1 MPSLLSS
8 LDISIPPLS
17 LSVPHQEKDDS
28 RQDGDD
34 RKEDHAGRCAAGV
47 HVAAL
52 ERLVVD
58 EHGRRQRGVVRVA
71 VVEHFRDIVHAQAAD
86 QAGDER
92 VGQNRAQVGN
102 RNAEEDLAVVG
113 TVDLCR
119 FIDFRTDAK
128 HTGDQ
133 NDHRIAVPHPELDEG
148 HDPAGGGGAVHEVG
162 GTVPDAHTNQE
173 IVDRSLGIAEEGVEQ
188 HGDGGGRNDVR
199 HVENNL
205 EEALSS
211 DLVAAAGEP
220 GRQNQRQCDL
230 GNEVQ
235 GPEHDGV
242 LEREKKEGQYFY
254 ITATMEMN
262 LKGAGTTDKIEN
274 TVNYDLVVQTIIS
287 SFTETVNDT
296 IEAAAEQVIE
306 AVMSEFPL
314 IQTLTVKVSK
324 PNAPVD
330 ADFENIYVELTRSRH
345 RVFLSIGSN
354 LGDREGYLDMAIEE
368 IDRDASV
375 EIKKISSIIE
385 TEPYGPVEQPNFLNG
400 VIELETYL
408 DPDEFLSVICD
419 IENEAGRERIIHWGP
434 RTLDIDIIMFDD
446 MIINTDSLIIPH
458 PEMQNREFVLKPMAE
473 IAPHIIHPVFR
484 KSVAQLYEE
493 LKNKG

>member
-1 MPSLLSS
+1 M
-8 LDISIPPLS
+8 D
-17 LSVPHQEKDDS
+17 K
-28 RQDGDD
+28 
-34 RKEDHAGRCAAGV
+34 
-47 HVAAL
+47 
-52 ERLVVD
+52 
-58 EHGRRQRGVVRVA
+58 
-71 VVEHFRDIVHAQAAD
+71 IVI
-86 QAGDER
+86 ENLK
-92 VGQNRAQVGN
+92 V
-102 RNAEEDLAVVG
+102 
-113 TVDLCR
+113 
-119 FIDFRTDAK
+119 F
-128 HTGDQ
+128 
-133 NDHRIAVPHPELDEG
+133 
-148 HDPAGGGGAVHEVG
+148 
-162 GTVPDAHTNQE
+162 AH
-173 IVDRSLGIAEEGVEQ
+173 
-188 HGDGGGRNDVR
+188 H
-199 HVENNL
+199 
-205 EEALSS
+205 
-211 DLVAAAGEP
+211 
-220 GRQNQRQCDL
+220 
-230 GNEVQ
+230 
-235 GPEHDGV
+235 GV
-242 LEREKKEGQYFY
+242 LEKEKKEGQFFY
-254 ITATMEMN
+254 ITATMELN
-262 LKGAGTTDKIEN
+262 LKSAGTTDKIEK
-274 TVNYDLVVQTIIS
+274 TVNYALVTETIIS

-375 EIKKISSIIE
+375 EIKKISYIIE

-473 IAPHIIHPVFR
+473 IEPHIIHPVFR

>member
-1 MPSLLSS
+1 M
-8 LDISIPPLS
+8 D
-17 LSVPHQEKDDS
+17 K
-28 RQDGDD
+28 
-34 RKEDHAGRCAAGV
+34 
-47 HVAAL
+47 
-52 ERLVVD
+52 
-58 EHGRRQRGVVRVA
+58 
-71 VVEHFRDIVHAQAAD
+71 IVI
-86 QAGDER
+86 ENLK
-92 VGQNRAQVGN
+92 V
-102 RNAEEDLAVVG
+102 
-113 TVDLCR
+113 
-119 FIDFRTDAK
+119 F
-128 HTGDQ
+128 
-133 NDHRIAVPHPELDEG
+133 
-148 HDPAGGGGAVHEVG
+148 
-162 GTVPDAHTNQE
+162 AH
-173 IVDRSLGIAEEGVEQ
+173 
-188 HGDGGGRNDVR
+188 H
-199 HVENNL
+199 
-205 EEALSS
+205 
-211 DLVAAAGEP
+211 
-220 GRQNQRQCDL
+220 
-230 GNEVQ
+230 
-235 GPEHDGV
+235 GV
-242 LEREKKEGQYFY
+242 LEKEKKEGQFFY
-254 ITATMEMN
+254 ITATMELN
-262 LKGAGTTDKIEN
+262 LKGAGTTDKIEK
-274 TVNYDLVVQTIIS
+274 TVNYALVTETIIS

-368 IDRDASV
+368 IDRDTSV

-434 RTLDIDIIMFDD
+434 RTLDIDIIMYDD

-473 IAPHIIHPVFR
+473 IEPHIIHPVFR

-493 LKNKG
+493 LKNKD